1 MSSNPSNLVSSVSL
15 NEAPVIALQGVG
27 KTYKRFAKPS
37 DRFWQAV
44 WPNALRKE
52 VNGTHSK
59 SNEFVALAPLNLTV
73 QRGEALGLIGRNGA
87 GKSTLLQMV
96 CGTLSPSSG
105 SLAVNGKIGALLEL
119 GAGFNPEFTGR
130 ENVYLAAA
138 VMGFSGA
145 ETDALYESIVAFSG
159 IREFIDQPVKTYSS
173 GMYVRLA
180 FSIATSANPDIL
192 VIDEALSV
200 GDGAFAKKSFERIM
214 QLKAQGTTVLFCSHS
229 MYQVESFCDRAV
241 WLDHGQV
248 KMEGA
253 ASDVVAAYT
262 DSLRA
267 ESADSAK
274 SGGAVGPSVVA
285 AASVAAGLTPTNANL
300 DSKISSNAEV
310 VAGVNSELNSEVIA
324 DAAPAASG
332 LTRIL
337 GIEVSV
343 DGVTGRELQA
353 VSLQSDVHITV
364 KFESDPTQACP
375 TFATGFALPDGQIFT
390 SAYTLFDGIAIER
403 DIQGRGQAT
412 VVFEKLPLMKGR
424 FSVGAY
430 LFDERA
436 LHVYDV
442 VLQAATVN
450 VTQPGVHQG
459 FVQLPH
465 RWE

>member
-1 MSSNPSNLVSSVSL
+1 MSSDALNPSAVISL
-15 NEAPVIALQGVG
+15 EGVG

-44 WPNALRKE
+44 WPSAFQSAGQTAAAE
-52 VNGTHSK
+52 A
-59 SNEFVALAPLNLTV
+59 NEFVALAPLNLQV

-96 CGTLSPSSG
+96 CGTLNPSSG
-105 SLAVNGKIGALLEL
+105 SVVVNGKIGALLEL

-130 ENVYLAAA
+130 ENVFLAAA

-145 ETDALYESIVAFSG
+145 ETDALYESIVEFSG

-229 MYQVESFCDRAV
+229 MYQVESFCDRAL

-248 KMEGA
+248 QMQGP
-253 ASDVVAAYT
+253 ASKVVAAYA
-262 DSLRA
+262 DSLRE
-267 ESADSAK
+267 ESKSSSSATLA
-274 SGGAVGPSVVA
+274 SVRASGSLGGASNTLDGIDTSDVSTAASA
-285 AASVAAGLTPTNANL
+285 AALGVARITN
-300 DSKISSNAEV
+300 
-310 VAGVNSELNSEVIA
+310 
-324 DAAPAASG
+324 
-332 LTRIL
+332 
-337 GIEVSV
+337 IEVSV
-343 DGVTGRELQA
+343 DGQTGRELEA
-353 VSLQSDVHITV
+353 VSLQSDVSIRV
-364 KFESDPTQACP
+364 QFESDPALPCP

-403 DIQGRGQAT
+403 DAQGRGQAT

-424 FSVGAY
+424 FSIGAY

-442 VLQAATVN
+442 VLQAATVV
-450 VTQPGVHQG
+450 VTQAGVHQG

-465 RWE
+465 RWK

>member
-1 MSSNPSNLVSSVSL
+1 MSSNAPVVS
-15 NEAPVIALQGVG
+15 EAPVAPVISLEGVG

-44 WPNALRKE
+44 WPSALRKE
-52 VNGTHSK
+52 ADGAHSK

-96 CGTLSPSSG
+96 CGTLNPSSG

-145 ETDALYESIVAFSG
+145 VSDALYESIVAFSG

-241 WLDHGQV
+241 WLDHGHV

-253 ASDVVAAYT
+253 ASNVVAAYT

-267 ESADSAK
+267 ESAESAK
-274 SGGAVGPSVVA
+274 SGGAVVPSAIA
-285 AASVAAGLTPTNANL
+285 AASVAAGLTPANANL

-310 VAGVNSELNSEVIA
+310 VAGVNSELNSEVVA
-324 DAAPAASG
+324 DAAPAVSG

-337 GIEVSV
+337 GSEVSV

-390 SAYTLFDGIAIER
+390 SAYTLFDGIHIER
-403 DIQGRGQAT
+403 DAAGNGQAT
-412 VVFEKLPLMKGR
+412 VVFHKLPLMKGR

-450 VTQPGVHQG
+450 VVQDGVHQG

-465 RWE
+465 SWK

>member
-1 MSSNPSNLVSSVSL
+1 MSSNVMAIELMD
-15 NEAPVIALQGVG
+15 VG

-44 WPNALRKE
+44 WPTAFRSASQAE
-52 VNGTHSK
+52 AAA
-59 SNEFVALAPLNLTV
+59 SNEFVALAPLNLQV
-73 QRGEALGLIGRNGA
+73 RRGEALGLLGRNGA
-87 GKSTLLQMV
+87 GKSTLLQLV
-96 CGTLSPSSG
+96 CGTLNPSSG
-105 SLAVNGKIGALLEL
+105 SVVVNGKIGALLEL

-138 VMGFSGA
+138 VMGLSGA

-214 QLKAQGTTVLFCSHS
+214 QLKEQGTTVLFCSHS
-229 MYQVESFCDRAV
+229 MYQIESFCDKAV
-241 WLDHGQV
+241 WLDHGKVQ
-248 KMEGA
+248 MEGA
-253 ASDVVAAYT
+253 ASAVVAAYA

-267 ESADSAK
+267 ESVEG
-274 SGGAVGPSVVA
+274 GGALRASANEARSQALPD
-285 AASVAAGLTPTNANL
+285 AASVAAGLTAAVVTL
-300 DSKISSNAEV
+300 DSTPSSHEDL
-310 VAGVNSELNSEVIA
+310 SS
-324 DAAPAASG
+324 DPAPSGTG

-343 DGVTGRELQA
+343 DDIKGRDLHA

-364 KFESDPTQACP
+364 NFESDPTQPCP

-390 SAYTLFDGIAIER
+390 SAYTLFDGIAIKR
-403 DIQGRGQAT
+403 DAQGRGQAT

-465 RWE
+465 RWQ

>member
-1 MSSNPSNLVSSVSL
+1 MSSN
-15 NEAPVIALQGVG
+15 APVIALESVG

-44 WPNALRKE
+44 WPSALRGEDAKA
-52 VNGTHSK
+52 
-59 SNEFVALAPLNLTV
+59 NEFVALAPLSLKV

-96 CGTLSPSSG
+96 CGTLNPSSG
-105 SLAVNGKIGALLEL
+105 SVKVNGKIGALLEL

-138 VMGFSGA
+138 VMGLSGA
-145 ETDALYESIVAFSG
+145 ETDALYESIVEFSG

-248 KMEGA
+248 QMEGP

-267 ESADSAK
+267 E
-274 SGGAVGPSVVA
+274 GGDGALHS
-285 AASVAAGLTPTNANL
+285 AASVAAGLEKAAAKDDL
-300 DSKISSNAEV
+300 A
-310 VAGVNSELNSEVIA
+310 A
-324 DAAPAASG
+324 DANALIAAATDAASSAPTG
-332 LTRIL
+332 LTRITS
-337 GIEVSV
+337 IEVSV
-343 DGVTGRELQA
+343 DGVSGRDLQA

-364 KFESDPTQACP
+364 KFASDPAQPCP

-390 SAYTLFDGIAIER
+390 SAYTLFDGVTLER
-403 DIQGRGQAT
+403 DAQGRGQAT

-442 VLQAATVN
+442 VLQAATVV

-465 RWE
+465 RWQ

>member
-1 MSSNPSNLVSSVSL
+1 MSSNALNPSAVISL
-15 NEAPVIALQGVG
+15 EGVG

-44 WPNALRKE
+44 WPSAFRSASQTSAAE
-52 VNGTHSK
+52 A
-59 SNEFVALAPLNLTV
+59 NEFVALAPLNLQV
-73 QRGEALGLIGRNGA
+73 RRGEALGLIGRNGA

-96 CGTLSPSSG
+96 CGTLNPSSG
-105 SLAVNGKIGALLEL
+105 SVAVNGKIGALLEL

-145 ETDALYESIVAFSG
+145 ETDALYESIVEFSG

-229 MYQVESFCDRAV
+229 MYQVESFCDRAL
-241 WLDHGQV
+241 WLDRGQV
-248 KMEGA
+248 QMEGPA
-253 ASDVVAAYT
+253 ADVVAAYT
-262 DSLRA
+262 DSLRE
-267 ESADSAK
+267 ESKSSSSATLAAVRA
-274 SGGAVGPSVVA
+274 SGSASTPSDASDVSTAASA
-285 AASVAAGLTPTNANL
+285 AALGVARITN
-300 DSKISSNAEV
+300 
-310 VAGVNSELNSEVIA
+310 
-324 DAAPAASG
+324 
-332 LTRIL
+332 
-337 GIEVSV
+337 IEVSV
-343 DGVTGRELQA
+343 DGQTGRELEA
-353 VSLQSDVHITV
+353 VSLQSDVSITV
-364 KFESDPTQACP
+364 QFESDPALPCP

-403 DIQGRGQAT
+403 DAQGRGQAT

-424 FSVGAY
+424 FSIGAY

-442 VLQAATVN
+442 VLQAATVM
-450 VTQPGVHQG
+450 VTQAGVHQG

-465 RWE
+465 RWK

>member
-1 MSSNPSNLVSSVSL
+1 MSSKESV
-15 NEAPVIALQGVG
+15 AGPVVASHESAVILLEGVG

-37 DRFWQAV
+37 DRFWQAL
-44 WPNALRKE
+44 WPRI
-52 VNGTHSK
+52 GTQK
-59 SNEFVALAPLNLTV
+59 GAAPNEFVALAPLNLQV
-73 QRGEALGLIGRNGA
+73 KRGEALGLIGRNGA

-96 CGTLSPSSG
+96 CGTLNPSSG
-105 SLAVNGKIGALLEL
+105 SLLVTGKIGALLEL

-145 ETDALYESIVAFSG
+145 ETDALYESIVDFSG

-214 QLKAQGTTVLFCSHS
+214 QLKTQGTTVLFCSHS
-229 MYQVESFCDRAV
+229 MYQVESFCDRAL
-241 WLDHGQV
+241 WLDRGQV
-248 KMEGA
+248 QMEGPA
-253 ASDVVAAYT
+253 ADVVAAYT

-267 ESADSAK
+267 ENGHSADKPSPKTASALE
-274 SGGAVGPSVVA
+274 V
-285 AASVAAGLTPTNANL
+285 SVASQEAP
-300 DSKISSNAEV
+300 SSN
-310 VAGVNSELNSEVIA
+310 ELEIDS
-324 DAAPAASG
+324 DPAPVTSG

-343 DGVTGRELQA
+343 DGITGRELQA

-364 KFESDPTQACP
+364 KFESDPTQPCP
-375 TFATGFALPDGQIFT
+375 TLATGFALPDGQIFT

-403 DIQGRGQAT
+403 NAQGQGQAT

-424 FSVGAY
+424 FTVGAY

-450 VTQPGVHQG
+450 VTQAGVHQG

-465 RWE
+465 RWQ

>member
-1 MSSNPSNLVSSVSL
+1 MSSDALNPSAVISL
-15 NEAPVIALQGVG
+15 EGVG
-27 KTYKRFAKPS
+27 KTYKRFAKPA

-44 WPNALRKE
+44 WPSAFRAAGQTAAAE
-52 VNGTHSK
+52 A
-59 SNEFVALAPLNLTV
+59 NEFVALAPLNLQV

-96 CGTLSPSSG
+96 CGTLNPSSG
-105 SLAVNGKIGALLEL
+105 SVVVNGKIGALLEL

-145 ETDALYESIVAFSG
+145 ETDALYESIVEFSG

-229 MYQVESFCDRAV
+229 MYQVESFCDRAL

-248 KMEGA
+248 QMQGP
-253 ASDVVAAYT
+253 ASKVVAAYA
-262 DSLRA
+262 DSLRE
-267 ESADSAK
+267 ESKSSSSATLA
-274 SGGAVGPSVVA
+274 SVRTSGSLGGASNTLDGIDNSDVSAGTSTAALGVA
-285 AASVAAGLTPTNANL
+285 RITN
-300 DSKISSNAEV
+300 
-310 VAGVNSELNSEVIA
+310 
-324 DAAPAASG
+324 
-332 LTRIL
+332 
-337 GIEVSV
+337 IEVSV
-343 DGVTGRELQA
+343 DGQTGRELEA
-353 VSLQSDVHITV
+353 VSLQSDVSIRV
-364 KFESDPTQACP
+364 QFESDPALPCP

-403 DIQGRGQAT
+403 DAQGRGQAT

-424 FSVGAY
+424 FSIGAY

-442 VLQAATVN
+442 VLQAATVV
-450 VTQPGVHQG
+450 VTQAGVHQG

-465 RWE
+465 RWK

>member
-1 MSSNPSNLVSSVSL
+1 MSSNAPVVS
-15 NEAPVIALQGVG
+15 EAPVAPVISLEGVG

-44 WPNALRKE
+44 WPSAFRSDSQTANAAA
-52 VNGTHSK
+52 
-59 SNEFVALAPLNLTV
+59 NEFVALAPLNLQV
-73 QRGEALGLIGRNGA
+73 QRGEALGLVGRNGA

-96 CGTLSPSSG
+96 CGTLNPSSG
-105 SLAVNGKIGALLEL
+105 SVVVNGKIGALLEL

-130 ENVYLAAA
+130 ENIYLAAA
-138 VMGFSGA
+138 VMGLTGS
-145 ETDALYESIVAFSG
+145 ETDALYESIVEFSG

-214 QLKAQGTTVLFCSHS
+214 QLKEQGTTVLFCSHS

-241 WLDHGQV
+241 WLDHGRVQ
-248 KMEGA
+248 MEGP
-253 ASDVVAAYT
+253 ASKVVAAYA
-262 DSLRA
+262 DSLRVSD
-267 ESADSAK
+267 ETLSSEGDSA
-274 SGGAVGPSVVA
+274 SA
-285 AASVAAGLTPTNANL
+285 AASAGAT
-300 DSKISSNAEV
+300 
-310 VAGVNSELNSEVIA
+310 
-324 DAAPAASG
+324 AASG
-332 LTRIL
+332 SGMTRITS
-337 GIEVSV
+337 IELTV
-343 DGVTGRELQA
+343 DGQTGRDLEA
-353 VSLQSDVHITV
+353 VSLQSEVQITV
-364 KFESDPTQACP
+364 KFESDPDQPCP

-390 SAYTLFDGIAIER
+390 SAYTLFDGIHIER
-403 DIQGRGQAT
+403 DAVGNGQAT
-412 VVFEKLPLMKGR
+412 VVFHKLPLMKGR

-450 VTQPGVHQG
+450 VVQDGVHQG

-465 RWE
+465 AWK

>member
-1 MSSNPSNLVSSVSL
+1 MSSKQIAIDL
-15 NEAPVIALQGVG
+15 NGVG

-44 WPNALRKE
+44 WPSAFQSASQKADAAA
-52 VNGTHSK
+52 
-59 SNEFVALAPLNLTV
+59 NEFVALAPLNLQV

-96 CGTLSPSSG
+96 CGTLNPSSG
-105 SLAVNGKIGALLEL
+105 TVAVNGKIGALLEL

-130 ENVYLAAA
+130 ENVHLAAA
-138 VMGFSGA
+138 VMGLSGA
-145 ETDALYESIVAFSG
+145 ETDSLYDSIVEFSG

-180 FSIATSANPDIL
+180 FAIATSASPDIL

-214 QLKAQGTTVLFCSHS
+214 QLKEQGTTVLFCSHS

-248 KMEGA
+248 QMEGP
-253 ASDVVAAYT
+253 ASKVVAAYA

-267 ESADSAK
+267 SDESMPSKNA
-274 SGGAVGPSVVA
+274 AVIA
-285 AASVAAGLTPTNANL
+285 ALAG
-300 DSKISSNAEV
+300 V
-310 VAGVNSELNSEVIA
+310 VAGGDGEASSVANAGSSGV
-324 DAAPAASG
+324 AASSG
-332 LTRIL
+332 LTRIS
-337 GIEVSV
+337 GIEVTV
-343 DGVTGRELQA
+343 DGQTGRDLEA

-364 KFESDPTQACP
+364 KFESDPAQPCP

-390 SAYTLFDGIAIER
+390 SAYTLFDGVQIQR
-403 DIQGRGQAT
+403 DAAGNGQAT
-412 VVFEKLPLMKGR
+412 VVFHKLPLMKGR

-450 VTQPGVHQG
+450 VVQDGVHQG

-465 RWE
+465 TWT

>member
-1 MSSNPSNLVSSVSL
+1 MSSN
-15 NEAPVIALQGVG
+15 APVAVVKPVILLEGVG

-44 WPNALRKE
+44 WPSAFRSANQTSDAAA
-52 VNGTHSK
+52 
-59 SNEFVALAPLNLTV
+59 NEFVALAPLNLQV
-73 QRGEALGLIGRNGA
+73 RRGEALGLVGRNGA

-96 CGTLSPSSG
+96 CGTLNPSSG
-105 SLAVNGKIGALLEL
+105 SVVVNGKIGALLEL

-145 ETDALYESIVAFSG
+145 ETDALYESIVEFSG

-214 QLKAQGTTVLFCSHS
+214 QLKEQGTTVLFCSHS

-248 KMEGA
+248 QMEGPA
-253 ASDVVAAYT
+253 AKVVAAYA
-262 DSLRA
+262 DSLREESSSSSSSSSRALASTSTSPIDASSLEVSGSEA
-267 ESADSAK
+267 EAEAGQIPL
-274 SGGAVGPSVVA
+274 SGVA
-285 AASVAAGLTPTNANL
+285 
-300 DSKISSNAEV
+300 
-310 VAGVNSELNSEVIA
+310 
-324 DAAPAASG
+324 
-332 LTRIL
+332 RITQ
-337 GIEVSV
+337 IEVMV
-343 DGVTGRELQA
+343 DGQTGRELEA
-353 VSLQSDVHITV
+353 VSLQSDVSITV
-364 KFESDPTQACP
+364 KFESDPTQPCP

-403 DIQGRGQAT
+403 DAQGRGQAT
-412 VVFEKLPLMKGR
+412 VVFHKLPLMKGR
-424 FSVGAY
+424 FNVGAY

-436 LHVYDV
+436 MHVYDV

-450 VTQPGVHQG
+450 VVQSGVHQG

-465 RWE
+465 SWK

>member
-1 MSSNPSNLVSSVSL
+1 MSSN
-15 NEAPVIALQGVG
+15 APVISLHGVG

-44 WPNALRKE
+44 WPRALR
-52 VNGTHSK
+52 SD
-59 SNEFVALAPLNLTV
+59 SQSSAAAANEFVALAPLNLQV

-96 CGTLSPSSG
+96 CGTLNPSSG
-105 SLAVNGKIGALLEL
+105 SVVVNGKIGALLEL

-138 VMGFSGA
+138 VMGFSGP
-145 ETDALYESIVAFSG
+145 ETDALYDSIVEFSG
-159 IREFIDQPVKTYSS
+159 IGAFIDQPVKTYSS

-180 FSIATSANPDIL
+180 FAIATSASPDIL

-229 MYQVESFCDRAV
+229 MYQVESFCDRAI

-248 KMEGA
+248 QMEGPA
-253 ASDVVAAYT
+253 AKVVAAYA
-262 DSLRA
+262 DSLREASTTAADVLEASSVTKDAA
-267 ESADSAK
+267 E
-274 SGGAVGPSVVA
+274 VA
-285 AASVAAGLTPTNANL
+285 GASVT
-300 DSKISSNAEV
+300 S
-310 VAGVNSELNSEVIA
+310 VA
-324 DAAPAASG
+324 
-332 LTRIL
+332 RITQ
-337 GIEVSV
+337 IEVTV
-343 DGVTGRELQA
+343 DGQTGRDLEA
-353 VSLQSDVHITV
+353 VSMQSDVQITV
-364 KFESDPTQACP
+364 KFESDPAQPCP

-390 SAYTLFDGIAIER
+390 SAYTLFDGVQIER
-403 DIQGRGQAT
+403 DAAGRGQAT
-412 VVFEKLPLMKGR
+412 VVFHKLPLMKGR

-450 VTQPGVHQG
+450 VVQDGVHQG

-465 RWE
+465 TWK

>member
-1 MSSNPSNLVSSVSL
+1 MSSD
-15 NEAPVIALQGVG
+15 APVISLQGVG

-44 WPNALRKE
+44 WPSALRSASQTANARTK
-52 VNGTHSK
+52 
-59 SNEFVALAPLNLTV
+59 EFVALAPLNLEV
-73 QRGEALGLIGRNGA
+73 RRGEALGLVGRNGA

-96 CGTLSPSSG
+96 CGTLNPSSG
-105 SLAVNGKIGALLEL
+105 SVVVNGKIGALLEL

-138 VMGFSGA
+138 VMGLLGS
-145 ETDALYESIVAFSG
+145 ETDALYESIVEFSG

-248 KMEGA
+248 QMEGP
-253 ASDVVAAYT
+253 ASKVVAAYA
-262 DSLRA
+262 DSLRE
-267 ESADSAK
+267 ESSDLSDVEPSGASSSSVDSEEGSSPPADLA
-274 SGGAVGPSVVA
+274 AVVA
-285 AASVAAGLTPTNANL
+285 
-300 DSKISSNAEV
+300 
-310 VAGVNSELNSEVIA
+310 
-324 DAAPAASG
+324 
-332 LTRIL
+332 RIKQ
-337 GIEVSV
+337 IEVTV
-343 DGVTGRELQA
+343 DGQTGRELEA
-353 VSLQSDVHITV
+353 LSLQSDVSITV
-364 KFESDPTQACP
+364 KFESDPAQPCP

-390 SAYTLFDGIAIER
+390 SAYTLFDGIHIER
-403 DIQGRGQAT
+403 DSAGNGQAT
-412 VVFEKLPLMKGR
+412 VVFHKLPLMKGR

-450 VTQPGVHQG
+450 VVQDGVHQG

-465 RWE
+465 AWK

>member
-1 MSSNPSNLVSSVSL
+1 MFSDDI
-15 NEAPVIALQGVG
+15 VIRLEGVG

-44 WPNALRKE
+44 WPRALRQAPAD
-52 VNGTHSK
+52 G
-59 SNEFVALAPLNLTV
+59 NEFVALAPLSLEV
-73 QRGEALGLIGRNGA
+73 KRGQALGLIGRNGA

-96 CGTLSPSSG
+96 CGTLNPSMG
-105 SLAVNGKIGALLEL
+105 SVVVYGKIGALLEL

-130 ENVYLAAA
+130 ENVAMAAA

-145 ETDALYESIVAFSG
+145 ETDALYESIVDFSG
-159 IREFIDQPVKTYSS
+159 VREFIDQPVKTYSS

-214 QLKAQGTTVLFCSHS
+214 QLKEQGTTVLFCSHS

-241 WLDHGQV
+241 WLDHGRVQ
-248 KMEGA
+248 MEGP
-253 ASDVVAAYT
+253 ASDVVAAYN

-267 ESADSAK
+267 EGATNKATGHNSLANASSASDANTALVNAIVEEALEQADVENNPPAK
-274 SGGAVGPSVVA
+274 S
-285 AASVAAGLTPTNANL
+285 
-300 DSKISSNAEV
+300 
-310 VAGVNSELNSEVIA
+310 
-324 DAAPAASG
+324 SG
-332 LTRIL
+332 LTRISS
-337 GIEVSV
+337 IEVNV
-343 DGVTGRELQA
+343 DGQTGTDLQA
-353 VSLQSDVHITV
+353 ISLQSNVAITV
-364 KFESDPTQACP
+364 KFESDPAQPCP

-390 SAYTLFDGIAIER
+390 SAYTLFDGVSIER
-403 DIQGRGQAT
+403 DTLGNGQAT

-424 FSVGAY
+424 FFVGAY

-442 VLQAATVN
+442 VLQAATLN
-450 VTQPGVHQG
+450 VTQAGVHQG

-465 RWE
+465 RWQ

>member
-1 MSSNPSNLVSSVSL
+1 MSSNAPVAVV
-15 NEAPVIALQGVG
+15 APVISLEGVG

-44 WPNALRKE
+44 WPSAFRSASQ
-52 VNGTHSK
+52 TADSAA
-59 SNEFVALAPLNLTV
+59 NEFVALAPLNLQV
-73 QRGEALGLIGRNGA
+73 QRGEALGLVGRNGA

-96 CGTLSPSSG
+96 CGTLNPSSG
-105 SLAVNGKIGALLEL
+105 SVVVNGKIGALLEL

-138 VMGFSGA
+138 VMGLSGA
-145 ETDALYESIVAFSG
+145 ETDALYESIVEFSG

-214 QLKAQGTTVLFCSHS
+214 QLKEQGTTVLFCSHS

-248 KMEGA
+248 QMEGPA
-253 ASDVVAAYT
+253 AKVVAAYA
-262 DSLRA
+262 DSLREESSSSSSSSSRALASTSTSPIDASSLEVSGSEA
-267 ESADSAK
+267 EAEAGQIPL
-274 SGGAVGPSVVA
+274 SGVA
-285 AASVAAGLTPTNANL
+285 
-300 DSKISSNAEV
+300 
-310 VAGVNSELNSEVIA
+310 
-324 DAAPAASG
+324 
-332 LTRIL
+332 RITQ
-337 GIEVSV
+337 IEVMV
-343 DGVTGRELQA
+343 DGQTGRELEA
-353 VSLQSDVHITV
+353 VSLQSDVSITV
-364 KFESDPTQACP
+364 KFESDPTQPCP

-390 SAYTLFDGIAIER
+390 SAYTLFDGIAIKR
-403 DIQGRGQAT
+403 DAQGRGQAT
-412 VVFEKLPLMKGR
+412 VVFHKLPLMKGR
-424 FSVGAY
+424 FTVGAY

-442 VLQAATVN
+442 VLQAATVI
-450 VTQPGVHQG
+450 VVQSGVHQG

-465 RWE
+465 TWK

>member
-1 MSSNPSNLVSSVSL
+1 MSSDALNPSAVISL
-15 NEAPVIALQGVG
+15 EGVG

-44 WPNALRKE
+44 WPSAFRSANQTSAAE
-52 VNGTHSK
+52 A
-59 SNEFVALAPLNLTV
+59 NEFVALAPLNLQV

-96 CGTLSPSSG
+96 CGTLNPSSG
-105 SLAVNGKIGALLEL
+105 SVVVNGKIGALLEL

-130 ENVYLAAA
+130 ENVFLAAA

-145 ETDALYESIVAFSG
+145 ETDALYESIVEFSG

-229 MYQVESFCDRAV
+229 MYQVESFCDRAL

-248 KMEGA
+248 QMQGP
-253 ASDVVAAYT
+253 ASKVVAAYA
-262 DSLRA
+262 DSLRE
-267 ESADSAK
+267 ESKSSSSATLA
-274 SGGAVGPSVVA
+274 SVRASGSLGGASNTLDGIDTSDVSTAASA
-285 AASVAAGLTPTNANL
+285 AALGVARITN
-300 DSKISSNAEV
+300 
-310 VAGVNSELNSEVIA
+310 
-324 DAAPAASG
+324 
-332 LTRIL
+332 
-337 GIEVSV
+337 IEVSV
-343 DGVTGRELQA
+343 DGQTGRELEA
-353 VSLQSDVHITV
+353 VSLQSDVSIRV
-364 KFESDPTQACP
+364 QFESDPALPCP

-403 DIQGRGQAT
+403 DAQGRGQAT

-424 FSVGAY
+424 FSIGAY

-442 VLQAATVN
+442 VLQAATVV
-450 VTQPGVHQG
+450 VTQAGVHQG

-465 RWE
+465 RWK

>member
-1 MSSNPSNLVSSVSL
+1 MSSKESVAGPVVASHESAVISL
-15 NEAPVIALQGVG
+15 EGVG

-37 DRFWQAV
+37 DRFWQAL
-44 WPNALRKE
+44 WPRI
-52 VNGTHSK
+52 GTQK
-59 SNEFVALAPLNLTV
+59 GAAPNEFVALAPLNLQV
-73 QRGEALGLIGRNGA
+73 KRGEALGLIGRNGA

-96 CGTLSPSSG
+96 CGTLNPSSG
-105 SLAVNGKIGALLEL
+105 SLLVTGKIGALLEL

-145 ETDALYESIVAFSG
+145 ETDALYESIVDFSG

-214 QLKAQGTTVLFCSHS
+214 QLKTQGTTVLFCSHS
-229 MYQVESFCDRAV
+229 MYQVESFCDRAL
-241 WLDHGQV
+241 WLDRGQV
-248 KMEGA
+248 QMEGPA
-253 ASDVVAAYT
+253 ADVVAAYT

-267 ESADSAK
+267 ENAHSADKPSPNTASALE
-274 SGGAVGPSVVA
+274 V
-285 AASVAAGLTPTNANL
+285 SVA
-300 DSKISSNAEV
+300 SQ
-310 VAGVNSELNSEVIA
+310 
-324 DAAPAASG
+324 AAPSNNELEIDADPAPVTSG

-343 DGVTGRELQA
+343 DGIKGRELQA
-353 VSLQSDVHITV
+353 LSLQSDVHITV
-364 KFESDPTQACP
+364 KFESDPTQPCP
-375 TFATGFALPDGQIFT
+375 TLATGFALPDGQIFT

-403 DIQGRGQAT
+403 NAQGQGQAT

-424 FSVGAY
+424 FTVGAY

-450 VTQPGVHQG
+450 VTQAGVHQG

-465 RWE
+465 RWQ

>member
-1 MSSNPSNLVSSVSL
+1 MSSDALSPSAVISL
-15 NEAPVIALQGVG
+15 EGVG

-44 WPNALRKE
+44 WPSAFRSAGQTAAAE
-52 VNGTHSK
+52 A
-59 SNEFVALAPLNLTV
+59 NEFVALAPLNLQV

-96 CGTLSPSSG
+96 CGTLNPSSG
-105 SLAVNGKIGALLEL
+105 SVVVNGKIGALLEL

-130 ENVYLAAA
+130 ENVFLAAA

-145 ETDALYESIVAFSG
+145 ETDALYESIVEFSG

-229 MYQVESFCDRAV
+229 MYQVESFCDRAL

-248 KMEGA
+248 QMQGP
-253 ASDVVAAYT
+253 ASKVVAAYA
-262 DSLRA
+262 DSLRE
-267 ESADSAK
+267 ESKSSSSATLAAGRA
-274 SGGAVGPSVVA
+274 SGSLGGASTASDVSTAASA
-285 AASVAAGLTPTNANL
+285 AALGVARITN
-300 DSKISSNAEV
+300 
-310 VAGVNSELNSEVIA
+310 
-324 DAAPAASG
+324 
-332 LTRIL
+332 
-337 GIEVSV
+337 IEVSV
-343 DGVTGRELQA
+343 DGQTGRELEA
-353 VSLQSDVHITV
+353 VSLQSDVCITV
-364 KFESDPTQACP
+364 QFESDPALPCP

-403 DIQGRGQAT
+403 DAQGRGQAT

-424 FSVGAY
+424 FSIGAY

-442 VLQAATVN
+442 VLQAATVV
-450 VTQPGVHQG
+450 VTQAGVHQG

-465 RWE
+465 RWK

>member
-1 MSSNPSNLVSSVSL
+1 MSSNAALDSSLPGSTDT
-15 NEAPVIALQGVG
+15 PVISLEGVG

-44 WPNALRKE
+44 WPSAFRSAGQTRAAE
-52 VNGTHSK
+52 AS
-59 SNEFVALAPLNLTV
+59 EFVALAPLNLQV
-73 QRGEALGLIGRNGA
+73 RRGEALGLIGRNGA
-87 GKSTLLQMV
+87 GKSTLLQLV
-96 CGTLSPSSG
+96 CGTLNPSSG
-105 SLAVNGKIGALLEL
+105 SVAVNGKIGALLEL

-138 VMGFSGA
+138 VMGLSGA
-145 ETDALYESIVAFSG
+145 ETDALYESIVEFSG

-180 FSIATSANPDIL
+180 FSIATSAHPDIL

-214 QLKAQGTTVLFCSHS
+214 QLKARGTTVLFCSHS

-248 KMEGA
+248 QLEGP
-253 ASDVVAAYT
+253 ASEVVAAYA

-267 ESADSAK
+267 SDEKVSAK
-274 SGGAVGPSVVA
+274 HEGSASLAIMAGDA
-285 AASVAAGLTPTNANL
+285 AAS
-300 DSKISSNAEV
+300 
-310 VAGVNSELNSEVIA
+310 
-324 DAAPAASG
+324 SG
-332 LTRIL
+332 LTRIT
-337 GIEVSV
+337 GIEVTV
-343 DGVTGRELQA
+343 DGQTGRDLEA
-353 VSLQSDVHITV
+353 VSLQSEVQITV
-364 KFESDPTQACP
+364 RFESDPAQPCP

-390 SAYTLFDGIAIER
+390 SAYTLFDGLQIQR
-403 DIQGRGQAT
+403 DAAGNGHAT
-412 VVFEKLPLMKGR
+412 VVFHKLPLMKGR

-436 LHVYDV
+436 LHVFDV

-450 VTQPGVHQG
+450 VVQDGVHQG

-465 RWE
+465 TWK

>member
-1 MSSNPSNLVSSVSL
+1 MSSN
-15 NEAPVIALQGVG
+15 APVIALESVG

-44 WPNALRKE
+44 WPSALRGEDAKA
-52 VNGTHSK
+52 
-59 SNEFVALAPLNLTV
+59 NEFVALAPLSLKV

-96 CGTLSPSSG
+96 CGTLNPSSG
-105 SLAVNGKIGALLEL
+105 SVKVNGKIGALLEL

-138 VMGFSGA
+138 VMGLSGA
-145 ETDALYESIVAFSG
+145 ETDALYESIVEFSG

-248 KMEGA
+248 QMEGP

-267 ESADSAK
+267 E
-274 SGGAVGPSVVA
+274 GGDGALHS
-285 AASVAAGLTPTNANL
+285 AASVAAGLEKAAAKDGL
-300 DSKISSNAEV
+300 A
-310 VAGVNSELNSEVIA
+310 A
-324 DAAPAASG
+324 DANALIAAATDAASSAPAG
-332 LTRIL
+332 LTRITS
-337 GIEVSV
+337 IEVSV
-343 DGVTGRELQA
+343 DGVSGRDLQA

-364 KFESDPTQACP
+364 KFASDPAQPCP

-390 SAYTLFDGIAIER
+390 SAYTLFDGVTLER
-403 DIQGRGQAT
+403 DVQGRGQAT

-442 VLQAATVN
+442 VLQAATVV

-465 RWE
+465 RWQ

>member
-1 MSSNPSNLVSSVSL
+1 MSSNAPVVSDALV
-15 NEAPVIALQGVG
+15 APVISLEGVG

-44 WPNALRKE
+44 WPSAFRSDSQTANAAA
-52 VNGTHSK
+52 
-59 SNEFVALAPLNLTV
+59 NEFVALAPLNLQV
-73 QRGEALGLIGRNGA
+73 QRGEALGLVGRNGA

-96 CGTLSPSSG
+96 CGTLNPSSG
-105 SLAVNGKIGALLEL
+105 SVVVNGKIGALLEL

-130 ENVYLAAA
+130 ENIYLAAA
-138 VMGFSGA
+138 VMGLTGS
-145 ETDALYESIVAFSG
+145 ETDALYESIVEFSG

-214 QLKAQGTTVLFCSHS
+214 QLKEQGTTVLFCSHS

-241 WLDHGQV
+241 WLDHGRVQ
-248 KMEGA
+248 MEGP
-253 ASDVVAAYT
+253 ASKVVAAYA
-262 DSLRA
+262 DSLRVSD
-267 ESADSAK
+267 ETLSSEGDSA
-274 SGGAVGPSVVA
+274 SA
-285 AASVAAGLTPTNANL
+285 AASAGAT
-300 DSKISSNAEV
+300 
-310 VAGVNSELNSEVIA
+310 
-324 DAAPAASG
+324 AASG
-332 LTRIL
+332 SGMTRITS
-337 GIEVSV
+337 IELTV
-343 DGVTGRELQA
+343 DGQTGRDLEA
-353 VSLQSDVHITV
+353 VSLQSEVQITV
-364 KFESDPTQACP
+364 KFESDPDQPCP

-390 SAYTLFDGIAIER
+390 SAYTLFDGIHIER
-403 DIQGRGQAT
+403 DAVGNGQAT
-412 VVFEKLPLMKGR
+412 VVFHKLPLMKGR

-450 VTQPGVHQG
+450 VVQDGVHQG

-465 RWE
+465 SWK

>member
-1 MSSNPSNLVSSVSL
+1 MSFNALVIS
-15 NEAPVIALQGVG
+15 LQGVG

-44 WPNALRKE
+44 WPTAFRSASQ
-52 VNGTHSK
+52 TDDAAA
-59 SNEFVALAPLNLTV
+59 NEFVALAPLNLEV
-73 QRGEALGLIGRNGA
+73 QRGEALGLVGRNGA

-96 CGTLSPSSG
+96 CGTLNPSSG
-105 SLAVNGKIGALLEL
+105 SVAVDGKIGALLEL

-138 VMGFSGA
+138 VMGLSGA
-145 ETDALYESIVAFSG
+145 ETDALYESIVEFSG

-248 KMEGA
+248 QMEGP
-253 ASDVVAAYT
+253 ASKVVAAYA
-262 DSLRA
+262 DSLREESSISQSGALDSLGSLSSTSSDLSGA
-267 ESADSAK
+267 ES
-274 SGGAVGPSVVA
+274 SG
-285 AASVAAGLTPTNANL
+285 AASSSAGSEEGSTPTAAL
-300 DSKISSNAEV
+300 AVI
-310 VAGVNSELNSEVIA
+310 VA
-324 DAAPAASG
+324 
-332 LTRIL
+332 RITQ
-337 GIEVSV
+337 IEVSV
-343 DGVTGRELQA
+343 DGKTGRELEA
-353 VSLQSDVHITV
+353 VSLQSDVSVTV
-364 KFESDPTQACP
+364 KFESDPAQPCP

-390 SAYTLFDGIAIER
+390 SAYTLFDGIHIER
-403 DIQGRGQAT
+403 DAAGNGQAT
-412 VVFEKLPLMKGR
+412 VVFQKLPLMKGR

-450 VTQPGVHQG
+450 VVQSGVHQG

-465 RWE
+465 TWK

>member
-1 MSSNPSNLVSSVSL
+1 MSSDALSPLAVISL
-15 NEAPVIALQGVG
+15 EGVG

-44 WPNALRKE
+44 WPSAFRSAGQTAAAE
-52 VNGTHSK
+52 A
-59 SNEFVALAPLNLTV
+59 NEFVALAPLNLQV

-96 CGTLSPSSG
+96 CGTLNPSSG
-105 SLAVNGKIGALLEL
+105 SVVVNGKIGALLEL

-130 ENVYLAAA
+130 ENVFLAAA

-145 ETDALYESIVAFSG
+145 ETDALYESIVEFSG

-229 MYQVESFCDRAV
+229 MYQVESFCDRAL

-248 KMEGA
+248 QMQGP
-253 ASDVVAAYT
+253 ASKVVAAYA
-262 DSLRA
+262 DSLRE
-267 ESADSAK
+267 ESKSSSSATLA
-274 SGGAVGPSVVA
+274 SVRASGSLGGASNTLDGIDTSDVSTAASA
-285 AASVAAGLTPTNANL
+285 AALGVARITN
-300 DSKISSNAEV
+300 
-310 VAGVNSELNSEVIA
+310 
-324 DAAPAASG
+324 
-332 LTRIL
+332 
-337 GIEVSV
+337 IEVSV
-343 DGVTGRELQA
+343 DGQTGRELEA
-353 VSLQSDVHITV
+353 VSLQSDVSIRV
-364 KFESDPTQACP
+364 QFESDPALPCP

-403 DIQGRGQAT
+403 DAQGRGQAT

-424 FSVGAY
+424 FSIGAY

-442 VLQAATVN
+442 VLQAATVV
-450 VTQPGVHQG
+450 VTQAGVHQG

-465 RWE
+465 RWK

>member
-1 MSSNPSNLVSSVSL
+1 MSSKESVAGSVVASDESAVISL
-15 NEAPVIALQGVG
+15 EGVG

-37 DRFWQAV
+37 DRFWQAL
-44 WPNALRKE
+44 WPR
-52 VNGTHSK
+52 VGTQKGAS
-59 SNEFVALAPLNLTV
+59 SNEFVALAPLNLQV
-73 QRGEALGLIGRNGA
+73 KRGEALGLIGRNGA

-96 CGTLSPSSG
+96 CGTLNPSSG
-105 SLAVNGKIGALLEL
+105 SVVVNGKIGALLEL

-145 ETDALYESIVAFSG
+145 ETDALYESIVDFSG

-214 QLKAQGTTVLFCSHS
+214 QLKTQGTTVLFCSHS
-229 MYQVESFCDRAV
+229 MYQVESFCDRAL
-241 WLDHGQV
+241 WLDRGQV
-248 KMEGA
+248 QMEGPA
-253 ASDVVAAYT
+253 ADVVAAYT

-267 ESADSAK
+267 ENAHSADKPSPNTASALE
-274 SGGAVGPSVVA
+274 V
-285 AASVAAGLTPTNANL
+285 SVASQEAPSNNELEI
-300 DSKISSNAEV
+300 DS
-310 VAGVNSELNSEVIA
+310 
-324 DAAPAASG
+324 DPAPVTSG

-343 DGVTGRELQA
+343 DGITGRELQA
-353 VSLQSDVHITV
+353 LSLQSDVHITV
-364 KFESDPTQACP
+364 KFESDPTQPCP
-375 TFATGFALPDGQIFT
+375 TLATGFALPDGQIFT

-403 DIQGRGQAT
+403 NAQGQGQAT

-424 FSVGAY
+424 FTVGAY

-450 VTQPGVHQG
+450 VTQAGVHQG

-465 RWE
+465 RWQ

>member
-1 MSSNPSNLVSSVSL
+1 MSSNAALDSSSSSSSL
-15 NEAPVIALQGVG
+15 PASAEKPVISLEGVG

-44 WPNALRKE
+44 WPSAFRSAGQTKAAE
-52 VNGTHSK
+52 AS
-59 SNEFVALAPLNLTV
+59 EFVALAPLNLQV
-73 QRGEALGLIGRNGA
+73 RRGEALGLIGRNGA
-87 GKSTLLQMV
+87 GKSTLLQLV
-96 CGTLSPSSG
+96 CGTLNPSSG
-105 SLAVNGKIGALLEL
+105 SVAVNGKIGALLEL

-138 VMGFSGA
+138 VMGLSGA
-145 ETDALYESIVAFSG
+145 ETDALYESIVEFSG

-248 KMEGA
+248 QMEGA
-253 ASDVVAAYT
+253 ASKVVAAYA
-262 DSLRA
+262 DSLR
-267 ESADSAK
+267 EEDGDTSTGDSAGDSAVPAM
-274 SGGAVGPSVVA
+274 SGA
-285 AASVAAGLTPTNANL
+285 A
-300 DSKISSNAEV
+300 
-310 VAGVNSELNSEVIA
+310 
-324 DAAPAASG
+324 
-332 LTRIL
+332 RITQ
-337 GIEVSV
+337 IEVAV
-343 DGVTGRELQA
+343 DGQTGRELEA
-353 VSLQSDVHITV
+353 VSLQSDVSITV
-364 KFESDPTQACP
+364 KFESDPSLPCP
-375 TFATGFALPDGQIFT
+375 TFAAGFALPDGQIFS

-403 DIQGRGQAT
+403 DALGRGQAT
-412 VVFEKLPLMKGR
+412 VVFSKLPLMKGR
-424 FSVGAY
+424 FSVGAF

-442 VLQAATVN
+442 VLQAATLN
-450 VTQPGVHQG
+450 VVQNGVHQG

-465 RWE
+465 SWK

>member
-1 MSSNPSNLVSSVSL
+1 MSFDASTEN
-15 NEAPVIALQGVG
+15 PVIALDGVG
-27 KTYKRFAKPS
+27 KIYKRFAKPS

-44 WPNALRKE
+44 WPSAVDKEHPQNAA
-52 VNGTHSK
+52 NA
-59 SNEFVALAPLNLTV
+59 NEFVALAPLNLRV
-73 QRGEALGLIGRNGA
+73 HRGEALGLIGRNGA

-96 CGTLSPSSG
+96 CGTLNPSSG
-105 SLAVNGKIGALLEL
+105 SLLVTGKIGALLEL

-145 ETDALYESIVAFSG
+145 ETDALYESIVDFSG

-214 QLKAQGTTVLFCSHS
+214 QLKTQGTTVLFCSHS
-229 MYQVESFCDRAV
+229 MYQVELFCDRAL
-241 WLDHGQV
+241 WLDRGQV
-248 KMEGA
+248 QMEGPA
-253 ASDVVAAYT
+253 ADVVAAYT

-267 ESADSAK
+267 ENAHSADKPSSKTASALE
-274 SGGAVGPSVVA
+274 V
-285 AASVAAGLTPTNANL
+285 SVASQEAPASPELAL
-300 DSKISSNAEV
+300 SS
-310 VAGVNSELNSEVIA
+310 
-324 DAAPAASG
+324 DAAPEPSG
-332 LTRIL
+332 ITRIL

-343 DGVTGRELQA
+343 DGITGRELQA
-353 VSLQSDVHITV
+353 LSLQSDVHITV
-364 KFESDPTQACP
+364 KFESDPTQPCP
-375 TFATGFALPDGQIFT
+375 TLATGFALPDGQIFT

-403 DIQGRGQAT
+403 DAQGRGQAT

-442 VLQAATVN
+442 VLQAATLN
-450 VTQPGVHQG
+450 VTQAGVHQG

-465 RWE
+465 RWQ

>member
-1 MSSNPSNLVSSVSL
+1 MSSNPSHLISSTSL

-44 WPNALRKE
+44 WPSALRKE
-52 VNGTHSK
+52 ADGAHSK
-59 SNEFVALAPLNLTV
+59 SNEFVALAPLNLKV

-96 CGTLSPSSG
+96 CGTLNPSSG

-159 IREFIDQPVKTYSS
+159 IKEFIDQPVKTYSS

-253 ASDVVAAYT
+253 ASNVVAAYT

-267 ESADSAK
+267 ESAESSK
-274 SGGAVGPSVVA
+274 SGGAVVPSAIA
-285 AASVAAGLTPTNANL
+285 AASVAAGLTPANGNL

-310 VAGVNSELNSEVIA
+310 VAEVNSAVMA
-324 DAAPAASG
+324 DAAPAVSG

-364 KFESDPTQACP
+364 KFESDPTQVCP

-403 DIQGRGQAT
+403 DAQGRGQAT

-450 VTQPGVHQG
+450 VSQAGVHQG

-465 RWE
+465 RWK

>member
-1 MSSNPSNLVSSVSL
+1 MFS
-15 NEAPVIALQGVG
+15 EDTVIRLQGVG
-27 KTYKRFAKPS
+27 KIYKRFAKPS

-44 WPNALRKE
+44 WPRALRQAPAD
-52 VNGTHSK
+52 G
-59 SNEFVALAPLNLTV
+59 NEFVALAPLSLEV
-73 QRGEALGLIGRNGA
+73 KRGQALGLIGRNGA

-96 CGTLSPSSG
+96 CGTLNPSMG
-105 SLAVNGKIGALLEL
+105 SVAVNGKIGALLEL

-130 ENVYLAAA
+130 ENVALAAA

-145 ETDALYESIVAFSG
+145 ETEALYESIVDFSG
-159 IREFIDQPVKTYSS
+159 VREFIDQPVKTYSS

-214 QLKAQGTTVLFCSHS
+214 QLKEQGTTVLFCSHS

-241 WLDHGQV
+241 WLDHGRVQ
-248 KMEGA
+248 MEGP

-267 ESADSAK
+267 EGATARTDHTSSTSLAK
-274 SGGAVGPSVVA
+274 KALA
-285 AASVAAGLTPTNANL
+285 NTLAASAQDQADTENL
-300 DSKISSNAEV
+300 
-310 VAGVNSELNSEVIA
+310 
-324 DAAPAASG
+324 AAPTSSG
-332 LTRIL
+332 LTRISS
-337 GIEVSV
+337 IEMNV
-343 DGVTGRELQA
+343 DGQTGTDLQA
-353 VSLQSDVHITV
+353 ISLQSNVAITV
-364 KFESDPTQACP
+364 KFESDPSQPCP

-390 SAYTLFDGIAIER
+390 SVYTFFDGITIQR
-403 DIQGRGQAT
+403 DKLGNGQAT
-412 VVFEKLPLMKGR
+412 VLFEKLPLMKGR
-424 FSVGAY
+424 FFVGAY

-442 VLQAATVN
+442 VLQAATLN
-450 VTQPGVHQG
+450 VTQAGVHQG

-465 RWE
+465 RWQ

>member
-1 MSSNPSNLVSSVSL
+1 MSSNAPIASDATM
-15 NEAPVIALQGVG
+15 APVISLEGVG

-44 WPNALRKE
+44 WPSAFRSASQ
-52 VNGTHSK
+52 TADSAA
-59 SNEFVALAPLNLTV
+59 NEFVALAPLNLQV
-73 QRGEALGLIGRNGA
+73 QRGEALGLVGRNGA

-96 CGTLSPSSG
+96 CGTLNPSSG
-105 SLAVNGKIGALLEL
+105 SVVVNGKIGALLEL

-138 VMGFSGA
+138 VMGLSGA
-145 ETDALYESIVAFSG
+145 ETDALYESIVEFSG

-214 QLKAQGTTVLFCSHS
+214 QLKEQGTTVLFCSHS

-248 KMEGA
+248 QMEGPA
-253 ASDVVAAYT
+253 AKVVAAYA
-262 DSLRA
+262 DSLRE
-267 ESADSAK
+267 ESSASSSSSYSSK
-274 SGGAVGPSVVA
+274 TLVSPFTSSVA
-285 AASVAAGLTPTNANL
+285 AASLVDAGSGEQSEAGNLPLTGVA
-300 DSKISSNAEV
+300 
-310 VAGVNSELNSEVIA
+310 
-324 DAAPAASG
+324 
-332 LTRIL
+332 RITQ
-337 GIEVSV
+337 IEVMV
-343 DGVTGRELQA
+343 DGQTGRELEA
-353 VSLQSDVHITV
+353 ISLQSDVSITV
-364 KFESDPTQACP
+364 KFESDPTQPCP

-390 SAYTLFDGIAIER
+390 SAYTLFDGIAIKR
-403 DIQGRGQAT
+403 DAQGRGQAT
-412 VVFEKLPLMKGR
+412 VVFHKLPLMKGR
-424 FSVGAY
+424 FTVGAY

-436 LHVYDV
+436 MHVYDV
-442 VLQAATVN
+442 VLQAATVI
-450 VTQPGVHQG
+450 VVQSGVHQG

-465 RWE
+465 TWK

>member
-1 MSSNPSNLVSSVSL
+1 MSSN
-15 NEAPVIALQGVG
+15 APVISLQGVG

-37 DRFWQAV
+37 DRFWQTV
-44 WPNALRKE
+44 WPSAFRSASQ
-52 VNGTHSK
+52 TADAAA
-59 SNEFVALAPLNLTV
+59 NEFVALAPLNLEV
-73 QRGEALGLIGRNGA
+73 CRGEALGLVGRNGA

-96 CGTLSPSSG
+96 CGTLNPSSG
-105 SLAVNGKIGALLEL
+105 SVVVNGKIGALLEL

-138 VMGFSGA
+138 VMGLSGS
-145 ETDALYESIVAFSG
+145 ETDALYESIVEFSG

-214 QLKAQGTTVLFCSHS
+214 QLKEQGTTVLFCSHS

-241 WLDHGQV
+241 WLDHGRVQ
-248 KMEGA
+248 MEGPA
-253 ASDVVAAYT
+253 AKVVAAYA
-262 DSLRA
+262 DSLRVSD
-267 ESADSAK
+267 ETLSSEGDSA
-274 SGGAVGPSVVA
+274 SA
-285 AASVAAGLTPTNANL
+285 AASAGATA
-300 DSKISSNAEV
+300 SS
-310 VAGVNSELNSEVIA
+310 G
-324 DAAPAASG
+324 SG
-332 LTRIL
+332 LTRIT
-337 GIEVSV
+337 GIELTV
-343 DGVTGRELQA
+343 DGQTGRDLEA
-353 VSLQSDVHITV
+353 VSLQSEVQITV
-364 KFESDPTQACP
+364 KFESDPDQPCP

-390 SAYTLFDGIAIER
+390 SAYTLFDGIHIER
-403 DIQGRGQAT
+403 DAVGNGQAT
-412 VVFEKLPLMKGR
+412 VVFHKLPLMKGR

-450 VTQPGVHQG
+450 VVQDGVHQG

-465 RWE
+465 SWK

>member
-1 MSSNPSNLVSSVSL
+1 MSSNVMAIELMD
-15 NEAPVIALQGVG
+15 VG

-44 WPNALRKE
+44 WPSVFRSASQAE
-52 VNGTHSK
+52 AAA
-59 SNEFVALAPLNLTV
+59 SNEFVALAPLNLQV
-73 QRGEALGLIGRNGA
+73 RRGEALGLLGRNGA
-87 GKSTLLQMV
+87 GKSTLLQLV
-96 CGTLSPSSG
+96 CGTLNPSSG
-105 SLAVNGKIGALLEL
+105 SVVVNGKIGALLEL

-138 VMGFSGA
+138 VMGLSGA

-214 QLKAQGTTVLFCSHS
+214 QLKEQGTTVLFCSHS
-229 MYQVESFCDRAV
+229 MYQIESFCDRAV
-241 WLDHGQV
+241 WLDHGKVQ
-248 KMEGA
+248 MEGA
-253 ASDVVAAYT
+253 ASAVVAAYA

-267 ESADSAK
+267 ESVEG
-274 SGGAVGPSVVA
+274 GGALRASANEGRSQALPD
-285 AASVAAGLTPTNANL
+285 AASVAAGLTAAVVTL
-300 DSKISSNAEV
+300 DSTPSSHEDL
-310 VAGVNSELNSEVIA
+310 SS
-324 DAAPAASG
+324 DPAPSGTG

-343 DGVTGRELQA
+343 DGIKGRDLHA

-364 KFESDPTQACP
+364 NFESDPTQPCP

-390 SAYTLFDGIAIER
+390 SAYTLFDGIAIKR
-403 DIQGRGQAT
+403 DAQGRGQAT

-465 RWE
+465 RWQ

>member
-1 MSSNPSNLVSSVSL
+1 MSSN
-15 NEAPVIALQGVG
+15 APVISPVSSPVASAVISPVISLQGVG

-44 WPNALRKE
+44 WPRALRTE
-52 VNGTHSK
+52 SQ
-59 SNEFVALAPLNLTV
+59 SSALAANEFVALAPLNLQV

-87 GKSTLLQMV
+87 GKSTLLQLV
-96 CGTLSPSSG
+96 CGTLNPSSG
-105 SLAVNGKIGALLEL
+105 SVVVNGKIGALLEL

-138 VMGFSGA
+138 VMGLSGT
-145 ETDALYESIVAFSG
+145 ETDALYDSIVAFSG
-159 IREFIDQPVKTYSS
+159 IGEFIDQPVKTYSS

-180 FSIATSANPDIL
+180 FSIATSASPDIL

-229 MYQVESFCDRAV
+229 MYQVESFCDRAI
-241 WLDHGQV
+241 WIDHGQV
-248 KMEGA
+248 QMEGPA
-253 ASDVVAAYT
+253 AKVVAAYA
-262 DSLRA
+262 DSLR
-267 ESADSAK
+267 ETSTN
-274 SGGAVGPSVVA
+274 AVDV
-285 AASVAAGLTPTNANL
+285 SVA
-300 DSKISSNAEV
+300 SSVTKDAAEV
-310 VAGVNSELNSEVIA
+310 ASASSTSVA
-324 DAAPAASG
+324 
-332 LTRIL
+332 RITQ
-337 GIEVSV
+337 IEVTV
-343 DGVTGRELQA
+343 DGQTGRELEA
-353 VSLQSDVHITV
+353 VSLQSDVSITV
-364 KFESDPTQACP
+364 KFESDPAQPCP

-390 SAYTLFDGIAIER
+390 SAYTLFDGVQIER
-403 DIQGRGQAT
+403 DMAGRGQAT
-412 VVFEKLPLMKGR
+412 VVFHKLPLMKGR

-450 VTQPGVHQG
+450 VVQDGVHQG

-465 RWE
+465 TWK

>member
-1 MSSNPSNLVSSVSL
+1 MFS
-15 NEAPVIALQGVG
+15 EDTVIRLQGVG

-44 WPNALRKE
+44 WPRALRQTPAD
-52 VNGTHSK
+52 G
-59 SNEFVALAPLNLTV
+59 NEFVALAPLSLEV
-73 QRGEALGLIGRNGA
+73 KRGQALGLIGRNGA

-96 CGTLSPSSG
+96 CGTLNPSMG
-105 SLAVNGKIGALLEL
+105 SVVIDGKIGALLEL

-130 ENVYLAAA
+130 ENVALAAA

-145 ETDALYESIVAFSG
+145 ETDALYESIVDFSG
-159 IREFIDQPVKTYSS
+159 VREFIDQPVKTYSS

-248 KMEGA
+248 QMEGP

-267 ESADSAK
+267 E
-274 SGGAVGPSVVA
+274 GGDGALHS
-285 AASVAAGLTPTNANL
+285 AASVAAGLEKAAVKDDVSLDADGTANALLAATSEASVAPT
-300 DSKISSNAEV
+300 
-310 VAGVNSELNSEVIA
+310 
-324 DAAPAASG
+324 G

-343 DGVTGRELQA
+343 DGVAGRELQA

-364 KFESDPTQACP
+364 KFESDPAQPCP

-390 SAYTLFDGIAIER
+390 SAYTLFDGVTLER
-403 DIQGRGQAT
+403 DAQGRGQAT

-442 VLQAATVN
+442 VLQAATVV

-465 RWE
+465 RWQSN